1 MIRDLIHHA
10 AGTADTPS
18 LKQSPGGSPAW
29 RRPRRA
35 RTGLAI
41 AVVSAAAV
49 VVAGCASSSTSP
61 SAYSS
66 TSPSARS
73 STSSPAAAHAASSSS
88 GAIHLPATL
97 FGLPHNTGRTAQQ
110 IARGI
115 THELAAIPL
124 YTHLHLAV
132 YGTGATS
139 QLIILGISDL
149 SAAAKKYGEKPSAAA
164 LRRGLLVM
172 GIKGGRTFPAGK
184 GAAQA
189 CGRVTRSGVTATFCT
204 RYSKKNVVIALYFGT
219 TASSLSDAATKTSQA
234 LSASGG

>member
-115 THELAAIPL
+115 THELALIPI

-219 TASSLSDAATKTSQA
+219 TASSLSDAAAKTSQA

>member
-61 SAYSS
+61 SA
-66 TSPSARS
+66 RS
-73 STSSPAAAHAASSSS
+73 SASSPAAAHAASSSS

-115 THELAAIPL
+115 THELALIPI

-219 TASSLSDAATKTSQA
+219 TASSLSDAAAKTSQA